1 MPIFNDTFRPHII
14 RELNHRKSHWHRQEV
29 TIPNVRV
36 TALVRTGGGYVGG
49 NIRLGQIHGFTL
61 GVPDVSQ
68 VNTVNQLHN
77 LDEQGSIIGIT
88 YLGRDKNEPT
98 PVRIPTKK
106 NLPAPGITGVTISTQ
121 SKGGLTFKA
130 TVNFKM
136 YGKEQYDAIYQLLF
150 RPGNPVVIEYGHT
163 RTEETLKDLNF
174 FEELDDE
181 NLGRFKKDITQQSR
195 FPSTRTTGTV
205 CGLVSN
211 FKVRLN
217 KNNEYEASMDIINAL
232 EVMYSLPTENTLV
245 HYTDPAKAASIKANF
260 GYIENKEYDQAFDRV
275 YQYILYLQGIADVE
289 GNSTGQAGNEN
300 FIDLTS
306 VNVTTLPAGH
316 PSASAATDETQP
328 AGFLDIPLASAAA
341 FGTSPVG
348 VGTALAL
355 ATAETLSELEIID
368 SKVPESEDCYITL
381 DYFLNN
387 ILDAIVYQ
395 TIFPTNDGCL
405 TSVIRTP
412 AEIRDAAKPV
422 VYNREIGGPQSG
434 RREIIE
440 GVEYG
445 NNEYIQQQN
454 KSDYLT
460 WAINASAENNVVVE
474 FEKFKYYNTLRSTNL
489 RNVLINNS
497 SIYPDL
503 TCPTCHNDSNSL
515 GIVTKEIFKNSFNAV
530 ISKNGLENYQD
541 NNIWNALFK
550 NSSIIKTKAQY
561 KEGEEWR
568 GIFVNYNLIRESF
581 IFTESIPEA
590 ITKILNT
597 INASTAGIMNLK
609 LKYTTRDANAT
620 DIHGKE
626 YFYEQY
632 VLTIYDEKNPPNPK
646 DYEDVYTF
654 FENDTSEAISYNF
667 DFSLPQAVSSTVLA
681 NNFARNNPDVVG
693 EAETYQLIYNGY
705 EDHIQPLVDDFVKRP
720 SDNCSQQNARLFK
733 SDIVAA
739 SGHTNFWSWL
749 KDATIGAAVEN
760 YYYYIHG
767 IRPED
772 IDSFKKIQNLTK
784 QETFENILGYKEL
797 YPSTM
802 KSTAIRSGLLS
813 TFPSSAKVSIKLL
826 GIDGFRFGDLFRVK
840 NMLPHPYDEYNIFM
854 LTGYK
859 HTIDDKGW
867 FTDIDGIMIAG
878 TPPEKDPKNLPE
890 VERGFPTVTL
900 GDDVPA
906 LPAGIEVDADN
917 FESLQDYFNERNRN
931 YVEREIVPDQV
942 YTDRGTNVRAGYT
955 DTFSGG
961 GFPING
967 SGNNQP

>member
-49 NIRLGQIHGFTL
+49 NIRLQQIHGFTL

-174 FEELDDE
+174 FEDLGVE
-181 NLGRFKKDITQQSR
+181 NLGRFKRDITQQSR

-211 FKVRLN
+211 FRIRLN
-217 KNNEYEASMDIINAL
+217 QNNEYEASMDIINAL
-232 EVMYSLPTENTLV
+232 EVMYSLPTENTLA

-260 GYIENKEYDQAFDRV
+260 GYIENKEYDQVFDRV
-275 YQYILYLQGIADVE
+275 FQYILYLQGIVDVE
-289 GNSTGQAGNEN
+289 GKFTGETGRQN
-300 FIDLTS
+300 FIDMGRINRINDTQTPIEDYSES
-306 VNVTTLPAGH
+306 VDGSIPMTQVNTGIVTTAV
-316 PSASAATDETQP
+316 SADMIT
-328 AGFLDIPLASAAA
+328 
-341 FGTSPVG
+341 
-348 VGTALAL
+348 
-355 ATAETLSELEIID
+355 TLNSNRAPTGENEYRQSISSEL
-368 SKVPESEDCYITL
+368 PLMPQSEDAYITL

-412 AEIRDAAKPV
+412 AEIQNAAKPV
-422 VYNREIGGPQSG
+422 VYTREIGGPQSG

-445 NNEYIQQQN
+445 NKEYIQQQN

-474 FEKFKYYNTLRSTNL
+474 FEKFKYYNNLRSTNL

-497 SIYPDL
+497 
-503 TCPTCHNDSNSL
+503 TCYNNSSDTVNKIVFKQSFDSLKKKFKLSDSSL
-515 GIVTKEIFKNSFNAV
+515 DNEIWRTFFKNSP
-530 ISKNGLENYQD
+530 E
-541 NNIWNALFK
+541 
-550 NSSIIKTKAQY
+550 IKTKAQY

-568 GIFVNYNLIRESF
+568 GIFINYNLIRESF
-581 IFTESIPEA
+581 IFTESIPQA

-597 INASTAGIMNLK
+597 INVSTAGIMNLK

-632 VLTIYDEKNPPNPK
+632 VLTIYDEKNAPNPK
-646 DYEDVYTF
+646 EYEDVYTF
-654 FENDTSEAISYNF
+654 FEDDTSEAVSYNF
-667 DFSLPQAVSSTVLA
+667 DFSLPQAVSSTVIA

-705 EDHIQPLVDDFVKRP
+705 EDHIQPLVGDFVKRS
-720 SDNCSQQNARLFK
+720 SDNCAQINANLFE
-733 SDIVAA
+733 STLLQ
-739 SGHTNFWSWL
+739 STNGFRAFFNWL
-749 KDATIGAAVEN
+749 KGTIGDVVEN
-760 YYYYIHG
+760 YYYYMHG
-767 IRPED
+767 IQPED
-772 IDSFKKIQNLTK
+772 IEDFKKIKNLTS
-784 QETFENILGYKEL
+784 QETFEKILGYKDFT
-797 YPSTM
+797 PSTM

-890 VERGFPTVTL
+890 VERGLPTVTL
-900 GDDVPA
+900 GDPVPA
-906 LPAGIEVDADN
+906 LPPGIEVDADN
-917 FESLQDYFNERNRN
+917 FQFLQDYYNERNRN
-931 YVEREIVPDQV
+931 YVETEITPDQV
-942 YTDRGTNVRAGYT
+942 YTGRGTNVPAGYT